1 MRLGEVVVE
10 EQGGGGGGESVPKN
24 ILVNENIVLSH
35 RLKSIHLDLPLL
47 LLPLASEPT
56 LKMENS

>member
-24 ILVNENIVLSH
+24 ILVNENHVDFFKLGRSW
-35 RLKSIHLDLPLL
+35 PL
-47 LLPLASEPT
+47 
-56 LKMENS
+56 